1 MPYEPVGVFLV
12 DQWRQIG
19 VNVKHEQLETRLY
32 LAAQQSDKPTYD
44 ASLDFNCDYMDEPNL
59 QLLKYLSPSRSSL
72 NYSGFGDP
80 KVDELY
86 EQQSGEFDPKKRAAI
101 LRKIEKQVFDDAY
114 IIPTI
119 WWQRAIVMDKKVKG
133 WKITPS
139 HYLNQ
144 DLTNVWLD
152 Q

>member
-1 MPYEPVGVFLV
+1 
-12 DQWRQIG
+12 
-19 VNVKHEQLETRLY
+19 
-32 LAAQQSDKPTYD
+32 
-44 ASLDFNCDYMDEPNL
+44 MDEPNL
-59 QLLKYLSPSRSSL
+59 QLLKYLSPARSSL

-86 EQQSGEFDPKKRAAI
+86 DAQSGEFDPKKRAAI

>member
-1 MPYEPVGVFLV
+1 MPYEPVGVFLI

-32 LAAQQSDKPTYD
+32 LAAQQSDKATYD

-72 NYSGFGDP
+72 NYSGYGDP

-86 EQQSGEFDPKKRAAI
+86 DQQSGEFDPKKRCRHPAQD
-101 LRKIEKQVFDDAY
+101 RKAGVRRCLHHPDHLVAPRHRDGQEGEGLEDHA
-114 IIPTI
+114 
-119 WWQRAIVMDKKVKG
+119 RAI
-133 WKITPS
+133 TS
-139 HYLNQ
+139 
-144 DLTNVWLD
+144 TRT
-152 Q
+152 